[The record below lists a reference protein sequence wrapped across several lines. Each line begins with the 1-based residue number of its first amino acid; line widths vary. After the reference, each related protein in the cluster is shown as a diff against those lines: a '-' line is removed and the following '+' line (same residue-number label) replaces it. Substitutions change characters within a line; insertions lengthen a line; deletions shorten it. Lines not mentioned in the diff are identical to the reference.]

1 MPFHKIIFSGLIWL
15 SLLVSSS
22 GYTDD
27 RFTVRDIQVD
37 VKDSSVMQARMKA
50 IAEGQRGAFK
60 VLMGRLLSSDD
71 MTSLPELSDAQLDTL
86 LQDFEVQ
93 NEKNSAVRYMGT
105 LTFRFNPSRVKEFF
119 AHSHKHLLPA
129 TRNTTVVI
137 VPVYKGLDETQLW
150 EEGNP
155 WRNAWNDYPQLDP
168 RYVIPMGD
176 LNDMSDL
183 PVQSVLKGN
192 TQNILRLMNRYHAE
206 QVLTA
211 VLKRDFPFILDIH
224 VYNKEG
230 LSYIEES
237 IPLLGE
243 ENLTPAMAHK
253 AIQKTLEIVRNLE
266 MKNEDSATAVS
277 LALTRPV
284 ECRIPFST
292 HKEWLQI
299 QRKLSTLPS
308 IRKIDV
314 LSLNRRQALVS
325 LDYIGNEQRM
335 QSAMEGEG
343 FEISSDP
350 EATGRKLVKWQKT
363 LNHRPDLP
371 VPESVSPSLPLR
383 EKENISTF
391 PTEEV
396 MR

>member
-1 MPFHKIIFSGLIWL
+1 MPSYKIIFSGLIWL

-71 MTSLPELSDAQLDTL
+71 MMSLPELSDAQLDTL

-137 VPVYKGLDETQLW
+137 VPVYEGLDETQLW

-155 WRNAWNDYPQLDP
+155 WRNAWNDY
-168 RYVIPMGD
+168 

-224 VYNKEG
+224 MYNKEG

-266 MKNEDSATAVS
+266 MKNEDSAIAAS

-308 IRKIDV
+308 IRKIEV

-343 FEISSDP
+343 FKISSDP

-363 LNHRPDLP
+363 FNHHSGLP

-383 EKENISTF
+383 EKANISTF

>member
-1 MPFHKIIFSGLIWL
+1 MPSYKIIFSGLIWL

-27 RFTVRDIQVD
+27 RFTVRDIHVN
-37 VKDSSVMQARMKA
+37 VKDSSAMQARMKA

-60 VLMGRLLSSDD
+60 VLTERLLSSDD
-71 MTSLPELSDAQLDTL
+71 MISLPEPSDTQLDSL

-105 LTFRFNPSRVKEFF
+105 LTFRFNPSKVKEFF
-119 AHSHKHLLPA
+119 ARSHKHLLPA
-129 TRNTTVVI
+129 TRNATVI
-137 VPVYKGLDETQLW
+137 IIPIYEGLDGTQLW
-150 EEGNP
+150 EERNP
-155 WRNAWNDYPQLDP
+155 WRNAWNGYPHLDS

-183 PVQSVLKGN
+183 PVQSVLKRN
-192 TQNILRLMNRYHAE
+192 TQNILHLMNRYHAE
-206 QVLTA
+206 QVLA
-211 VLKRDFPFILDIH
+211 VVLKHDFPFMLDIH
-224 VYNKEG
+224 MYNKEG

-243 ENLTPAMAHK
+243 EDLTPVMAHK
-253 AIQKTLEIVRNLE
+253 AIQKTLEIVRDLE
-266 MKNEDSATAVS
+266 VKNEDAAITAS
-277 LALTRPV
+277 LALTRLV

-292 HKEWLQI
+292 HKEWLLI

-308 IRKIDV
+308 IRKFIV

-325 LDYIGNEQRM
+325 LDYIGNKQRL
-335 QSAMEGEG
+335 QSTMEREG

-363 LNHRPDLP
+363 LNHRSILP
-371 VPESVSPSLPLR
+371 VPESVSPSLSLR
-383 EKENISTF
+383 ENANISFF

-396 MR
+396 IQ